1 MDRRNF
7 FSMFAYGAF
16 GMCIPAWL
24 ASKRADA
31 STDND
36 LQETRA
42 MEKGMTDFGLPKK
55 RICVIAV
62 GHAAVRIVSPF
73 LQADLEISQFIA
85 IDTDSKRLAQSGAD
99 VCVLLGENQPKPET
113 PHQARAMAV
122 TQRQI
127 ILDAVGDL
135 DIVIIVAEM
144 SGPLGLGAAPVVA
157 QFAKSQ
163 AFITIGLAVM
173 PFGFEG
179 KKKTRTAN
187 AGVRT
192 LLRHSNAVLP
202 LSAEVLTHFIPADA
216 PFFEAVNQA
225 QILARQ
231 TFERLFWMFYFTGA
245 CSHIGQDL
253 GPMRYWID
261 GHLLSM
267 GWGIVPRPDGL
278 LEAMD
283 KAINHP
289 DINVG
294 QVQNAEYG
302 QVLMHH
308 SRYMNFKMM
317 GPVFAAIS
325 ELNSEGE
332 IDFAA
337 GIQFIDG
344 QENVCSVTVLMRRS
358 NTHT

>member
-1 MDRRNF
+1 
-7 FSMFAYGAF
+7 
-16 GMCIPAWL
+16 
-24 ASKRADA
+24 
-31 STDND
+31 
-36 LQETRA
+36 
-42 MEKGMTDFGLPKK
+42 MENGMTDFNFPQKN

-62 GHAAVRIVSPF
+62 GNAAVRIVSPF
-73 LQADLEISQFIA
+73 LQVDPEISQFIA

-113 PHQARAMAV
+113 PHQARALAV
-122 TQRQI
+122 AQRQI
-127 ILDAVGDL
+127 ILDAVGEL

-163 AFITIGLAVM
+163 AFVTIGLAVM

-231 TFERLFWMFYFTGA
+231 TFERLFWMFYFTGSYSVVA
-245 CSHIGQDL
+245 HDL
-253 GPMRYWID
+253 GAMRSWID
-261 GHLLSM
+261 GHLLAM
-267 GWGIVPRPDGL
+267 GWARVPRKDGL

-283 KAINHP
+283 EAINHP
-289 DINVG
+289 DIG
-294 QVQNAEYG
+294 LGKFQNA
-302 QVLMHH
+302 
-308 SRYMNFKMM
+308 
-317 GPVFAAIS
+317 
-325 ELNSEGE
+325 
-332 IDFAA
+332 DFAQILISQDMPVQMMTPVVRA
-337 GIQFIDG
+337 IKELKSEDMMDFTFGDQFFDG
-344 QENVCSVTVLMRRS
+344 QENDCAVTILMPRS
-358 NTHT
+358 DTHT